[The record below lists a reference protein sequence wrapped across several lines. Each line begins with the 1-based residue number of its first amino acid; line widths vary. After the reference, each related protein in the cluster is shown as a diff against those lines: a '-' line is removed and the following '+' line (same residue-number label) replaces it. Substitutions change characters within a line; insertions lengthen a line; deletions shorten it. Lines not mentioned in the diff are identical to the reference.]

1 MVNFS
6 TISPPSMSQ
15 ASSNLLKI
23 GDFARLAGTNLRTLR
38 YYEEL
43 GLLLPAERSAGG
55 FRYYRDTD
63 VNRLNMIR
71 QLQDLGM
78 QLEDIGELLTS
89 RDAGLSREEL
99 VAKVRKV
106 LTHQDRLLAER
117 VAELEEQ
124 RERIAR
130 ALAKTAECAACTT
143 SPTAGN
149 NFCEP
154 CPCTGAPLPKSISAL
169 F

>member
-1 MVNFS
+1 M
-6 TISPPSMSQ
+6 PPN
-15 ASSNLLKI
+15 NLLKI
-23 GDFARLAGTNLRTLR
+23 GDFARLADTNLRTLR

-43 GLLLPAERSAGG
+43 GLLLPAQRSTGG

-78 QLEDIGELLTS
+78 QLEDIGELMTS
-89 RDAGLSREEL
+89 RDEGLGREGL
-99 VAKVRKV
+99 LAKVRTI
-106 LTHQDRLLAER
+106 LSHQDQLLEAR
-117 VAELEEQ
+117 VTELQEQ
-124 RERIAR
+124 RQRIAN
-130 ALAKTAECAACTT
+130 ALQKTAECAACAT
-143 SPTAGN
+143 SPIAGN

>member
-1 MVNFS
+1 MEH
-6 TISPPSMSQ
+6 P
-15 ASSNLLKI
+15 NLLKI
-23 GDFARLAGTNLRTLR
+23 GEFARLADTNLRTLR

-43 GLLLPAERSAGG
+43 GILLPAERSAGG
-55 FRYYRDTD
+55 FRYYRETD

-78 QLEDIGELLTS
+78 QLDDIGDLLTS
-89 RDAGLSREEL
+89 RDEGLGREGFL
-99 VAKVRKV
+99 AKVRTI
-106 LTHQDRLLAER
+106 LGRQDELLSGR
-117 VAELEEQ
+117 IAELEEQ
-124 RERIAR
+124 RARIAR
-130 ALAKTAECAACTT
+130 ALAKTAECAACET
-143 SPTAGN
+143 SPEANN